1 MFACPVEGREAANYR
16 APMQSLING
25 VLSQRKQSWYSRVVS
40 PNILIRN
47 VPEDVHA
54 ILTTRAK
61 AEGQSLQEY
70 VMALLADSAQ
80 RMTNAEIRAKLDEH
94 LASMPPTSLTS
105 EEIVDF
111 IREGRDSEA
120 R

>member
-1 MFACPVEGREAANYR
+1 MHRDPI
-16 APMQSLING
+16 PM
-25 VLSQRKQSWYSRVVS
+25 LSKRKRSWYSRS
-40 PNILIRN
+40 MGTNILIRN
-47 VPEDVHA
+47 VPDDVHT

-70 VMALLADSAQ
+70 VTALLTESAH
-80 RMTNAEIRAKLDEH
+80 RMTNAEIRASLDEH

-111 IREGRDSEA
+111 IRQGRDSEA
-120 R
+120 RW